1 MVSAKAV
8 KIGLVL
14 LGVKATVGIGAMWWL
29 ARKRAGGRF
38 QSAPA
43 RARTRNT

>member
-14 LGVKATVGIGAMWWL
+14 LGVKATVGLGVMWWL
-29 ARKRAGGRF
+29 ARQRAGD
-38 QSAPA
+38 PA
-43 RARTRNT
+43 HSVLSRTRQTE